1 MKIIDAKTEKPVE
14 LDEFHRL
21 LIEAYLDLWMAAY
34 GSAPTN
40 WHPLPS
46 SVGQDDVRAFISFS
60 ERQE

>member
-21 LIEAYLDLWMAAY
+21 LIQAYLDLWVTAY
-34 GSAPTN
+34 GSAPKN

-46 SVGQDDVRAFISFS
+46 GVGQDDVQAFISFS
-60 ERQE
+60 EHQE